1 MPEKVFSLVK
11 VKLSQ
16 VPSVQF
22 TSGKIA
28 MNDASNSIY
37 KAKSHVRQ
45 DKTGTPRAFKGPRID
60 KLAGTQMP
68 FCARVRTRKASR
80 SRTDEQNI
88 TARARTGET
97 SPSSETFQH
106 FYKC

>member
-11 VKLSQ
+11 VKPSQ

-28 MNDASNSIY
+28 MNDTSNSIY

-45 DKTGTPRAFKGPRID
+45 DKTGTPG
-60 KLAGTQMP
+60 L
-68 FCARVRTRKASR
+68 
-80 SRTDEQNI
+80 
-88 TARARTGET
+88 
-97 SPSSETFQH
+97 SSAPE
-106 FYKC
+106 